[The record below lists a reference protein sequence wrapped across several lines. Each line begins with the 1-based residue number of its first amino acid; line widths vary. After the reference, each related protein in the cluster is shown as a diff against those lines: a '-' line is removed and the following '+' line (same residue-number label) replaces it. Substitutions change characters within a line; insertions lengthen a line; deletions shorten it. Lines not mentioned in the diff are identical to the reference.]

1 MRVVVA
7 SDKFNG
13 SLTAEQVAH
22 HVAVG
27 LRRVVPDLEVVQLP
41 VADGGDGTLAA
52 TCAAGF
58 ELVPV
63 RAEGPTGV
71 EVGTGYAV
79 RDGVAV
85 VELADV
91 SGLAQLPGNTFAPM
105 AASSYGTGQVLRAA
119 LDAGCR
125 QLVLGVGGSACTD
138 AGAGMVQALGGGLY
152 DGAGAD
158 IGRGGGA
165 LSTLHR
171 IDLADLH
178 PRWPRSR
185 VPARAQISAIV
196 ARVRALS
203 GSNGTLPIS
212 LIQMSSRKLR
222 STGHFSPPATMATLN
237 DWQRADRVPSGS
249 PNIQKSHN

>member
-7 SDKFNG
+7 SDKFKG

-105 AASSYGTGQVLRAA
+105 AASSYAPGRCCGPRSTQAVGSLCSAWGAA
-119 LDAGCR
+119 PARTLAPGWCR
-125 QLVLGVGGSACTD
+125 HWGAACTTGPVQTSVA
-138 AGAGMVQALGGGLY
+138 AGAHCPRCTASISPTCTR
-152 DGAGAD
+152 AGHDPECRHA
-158 IGRGGGA
+158 
-165 LSTLHR
+165 H
-171 IDLADLH
+171 
-178 PRWPRSR
+178 RSR
-185 VPARAQISAIV
+185 PSW
-196 ARVRALS
+196 LGS
-203 GSNGTLPIS
+203 G
-212 LIQMSSRKLR
+212 
-222 STGHFSPPATMATLN
+222 H
-237 DWQRADRVPSGS
+237 
-249 PNIQKSHN
+249 